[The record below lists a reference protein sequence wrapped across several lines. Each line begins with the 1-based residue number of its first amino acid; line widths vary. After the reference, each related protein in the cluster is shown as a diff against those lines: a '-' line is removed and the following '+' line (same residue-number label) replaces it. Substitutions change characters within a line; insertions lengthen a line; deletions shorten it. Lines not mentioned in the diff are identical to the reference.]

1 MHFLA
6 RSSQSSLDIL
16 SKWVWVH
23 TRAHA
28 ANFLYITEN
37 SNFLDVIC
45 NTYVCLYV
53 VNIADEKIYNL
64 KPSSMPFQFY
74 NWIHFK
80 LSRWCTNSCPSKK
93 YHPLKKKE
101 SMHFSDRS
109 SMCTYIYYYAHSS
122 SKFCPKIGLR
132 CVLIQSS
139 NDWLT
144 QPDPTCSYRSCNIIK
159 ID

>member
-28 ANFLYITEN
+28 ANFWYITEN

-80 LSRWCTNSCPSKK
+80 LSRWCNSCPSKK

-109 SMCTYIYYYAHSS
+109 SMCTYIYYYMYTAPVNSAQKLGWDVFWFS
-122 SKFCPKIGLR
+122 FQMICWL
-132 CVLIQSS
+132 
-139 NDWLT
+139 NLT
-144 QPDPTCSYRSCNIIK
+144 QRVP
-159 ID
+159 IDLAT

>member
-80 LSRWCTNSCPSKK
+80 LSRWCNSCPSKK
-93 YHPLKKKE
+93 YHPLKKRNLCISQTE
-101 SMHFSDRS
+101 AACVPTFITMHTAPVNSAQKLGWDVFWFSLQ
-109 SMCTYIYYYAHSS
+109 M
-122 SKFCPKIGLR
+122 IGWL
-132 CVLIQSS
+132 
-139 NDWLT
+139 NLT
-144 QPDPTCSYRSCNIIK
+144 QRVP
-159 ID
+159 IDLAT